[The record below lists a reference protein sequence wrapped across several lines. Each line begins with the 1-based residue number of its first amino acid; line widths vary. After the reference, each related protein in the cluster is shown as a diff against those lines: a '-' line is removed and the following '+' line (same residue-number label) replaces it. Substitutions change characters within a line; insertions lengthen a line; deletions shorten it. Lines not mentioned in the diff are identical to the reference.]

1 MKLVYIY
8 GPPAAGKLSV
18 AKQLAK
24 ITEFR
29 LFHNHLT
36 ADYVSSIFP
45 SKDKKSNKIKWKIAT
60 EMLELAAKHKVGGV
74 IFTKVYDNNDKNLI
88 KELINILKRSDGKIL
103 FVKLYCDTKK
113 LYERVTNKSRKAFD
127 KIRSTKDLKNILE
140 KEDKYG
146 TLPFKKTLVINNTN
160 LSPKKCAKKIKE
172 YYSL

>member
-8 GPPAAGKLSV
+8 GPPATGKLSV

-24 ITEFR
+24 ITGFR

-45 SKDKKSNKIKWKIAT
+45 LKNKKSNRIKWKIAT
-60 EMLELAAKHKVGGV
+60 KMLELAAKDKVRGV
-74 IFTKVYDNNDKNLI
+74 IFTKVYDVNDKKFL
-88 KELINILKRSDGKIL
+88 KRLINVLKKDCKKIL

-113 LYERVTNKSRKAFD
+113 LYERVTNKSRKDFD
-127 KIRSTKDLKNILE
+127 KVRSTKDLKNILE

-146 TLPFKKTLVINNTN
+146 TLPFNKSLIIDNTN